1 MIASVPTMAGNPL
14 SDPRFA
20 ADLADQI
27 ERYVGTIR
35 DRTTTP
41 LVHLARAAVY
51 GLLAAFLGITAL
63 VLFLIGGT
71 RALQSLLDL
80 VVDKPQAVY
89 LSYLILGGILCLA
102 GLLVLRMRR
111 TSDA

>member
-1 MIASVPTMAGNPL
+1 MPGNPL
-14 SDPRFA
+14 TDPRLA
-20 ADLADQI
+20 SDLADRV
-27 ERYVGTIR
+27 ERVVGAIR

-41 LVHLARAAVY
+41 VVHIARALVY
-51 GLLAAFLGITAL
+51 GLLAAFLGVTAL
-63 VLFLIGGT
+63 VLLLIGAL

-80 VVDKPQAVY
+80 AVGKPQAVY
-89 LSYLILGGILCLA
+89 LSYLIVGGILCLA

>member
-1 MIASVPTMAGNPL
+1 MIASLPAMAGNPL

-20 ADLADQI
+20 ADLADRV

-35 DRTTTP
+35 DKATTP

-51 GLLAAFLGITAL
+51 GLLAGFLGVTAL
-63 VLFLIGGT
+63 VLFVIGAT
-71 RALQSLLDL
+71 RGLQSLLDL
-80 VVDKPQAVY
+80 AVDKPQAVY
-89 LSYLILGGILCLA
+89 LSYLIVGGILCLA

-111 TSDA
+111 TGDA

>member
-1 MIASVPTMAGNPL
+1 MAGNPL

-20 ADLADQI
+20 ADLADRV

-35 DRTTTP
+35 DQATTP
-41 LVHLARAAVY
+41 LVHVARAAVY
-51 GLLAAFLGITAL
+51 GLLASFLGVTAL
-63 VLFLIGGT
+63 VLFLVGGT

-80 VVDKPQAVY
+80 VVGRPQAVY
-89 LSYLILGGILCLA
+89 LSYLIVGGILCLA
-102 GLLVLRMRR
+102 GLLVFRRRR

>member
-1 MIASVPTMAGNPL
+1 MAGNPL

-20 ADLADQI
+20 ADLADRV
-27 ERYVGTIR
+27 EHYVAAIR
-35 DRTTTP
+35 DRATTP
-41 LVHLARAAVY
+41 LVHLARAVVY
-51 GLLAAFLGITAL
+51 GLLAAFLGVTAL
-63 VLFLIGGT
+63 VLFAIGAT

-80 VVDKPQAVY
+80 VVGKPQAVY
-89 LSYLILGGILCLA
+89 LSYLIVGGILCVA

>member
-1 MIASVPTMAGNPL
+1 MAGNPL

-20 ADLADQI
+20 ADLADRV

-35 DRTTTP
+35 DRATTP

-51 GLLAAFLGITAL
+51 GLLAAFLGVTAL
-63 VLFLIGGT
+63 VLVIIAST

-80 VVDKPQAVY
+80 FVGRPQAVY
-89 LSYLILGGILCLA
+89 LSYLIFGGILCLA
-102 GLLVLRMRR
+102 GLLVLRQRR
-111 TSDA
+111 ASDA